1 MTYKTA
7 TVRNRV
13 TLSRAIALFITRFS
27 MVGIDY
33 YSISI
38 GNHIDHWKILFGAI
52 MFQNV
57 PKEESRT
64 FFINIF
70 KWTPSVFKWLER
82 KQTAHE
88 WTNFFF

>member
-13 TLSRAIALFITRFS
+13 TLSGAIALVITRFS

-38 GNHIDHWKILFGAI
+38 GNHIDH
-52 MFQNV
+52 
-57 PKEESRT
+57 
-64 FFINIF
+64 
-70 KWTPSVFKWLER
+70 
-82 KQTAHE
+82 
-88 WTNFFF
+88 